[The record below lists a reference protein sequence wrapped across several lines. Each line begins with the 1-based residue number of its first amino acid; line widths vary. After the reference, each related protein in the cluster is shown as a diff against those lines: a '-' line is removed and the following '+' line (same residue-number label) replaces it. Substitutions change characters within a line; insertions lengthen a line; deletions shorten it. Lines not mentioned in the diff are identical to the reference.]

1 MGASGQTGKLAGGG
15 EPVGGNVEFE
25 SADRVSLVAKERTGD
40 AKRREKVEVPQEI
53 EFQIKPETALDQMR
67 RAMVARVARG
77 VVWLMSPKS

>member
-1 MGASGQTGKLAGGG
+1 
-15 EPVGGNVEFE
+15 VEFE
-25 SADRVSLVAKERTGD
+25 SADRVSLVAKEWTGD